1 MSSYQG
7 GRRSIEEAI
16 RPRRRRGLSGPR
28 VDPWILG
35 AAIGLAAVSLTAIS
49 SATKSD
55 ISGDSSY
62 FVTRQGIYL
71 AIGLVVAV
79 LLTRLDYSILENYR
93 RLIWAVLI
101 FLNSIVLVIGSSARG
116 SQRWISLPFFQLQPS
131 ELGKVLLVM
140 AIAGFGV
147 EWARRISDPRTG
159 ARLLGIAALPAAI
172 VALQPDL
179 GTALVYMAIGVA
191 VLAAAGAP
199 ARHLAGVGCAAVVA
213 SVLVLSVFPAI
224 GVDLLKPYQVQRLTG
239 FINPSS
245 DPGNATYQ
253 VNQSLIAIGSGQRL
267 GRGDG
272 ATQTGLDFL
281 PEHHTDFI
289 FAVIG
294 ERWGFVGASL
304 LIGLYA
310 LLLWRAVRLVLLAR
324 DMFGSLMCA
333 GIVAMLGFQIF
344 VNIGMTLGIMPI
356 TGVPLPLTSYGGSS
370 VLTTFMALGLL
381 QSVHLR
387 AAHPAAAAVRTGYP
401 G

>member
-1 MSSYQG
+1 MSTSPI
-7 GRRSIEEAI
+7 GRRSIEDAI
-16 RPRRRRGLSGPR
+16 QPRRRRTFSGPR
-28 VDPWILG
+28 IDLWIVG
-35 AAIGLAAVSLTAIS
+35 AAIGLATISLIAIS
-49 SATKSD
+49 GATKSD
-55 ISGDSSY
+55 VTGDSSY
-62 FVTRQGIYL
+62 FVTRQSIYL
-71 AIGLVVAV
+71 LIGLVVAI
-79 LLTRLDYSILENYR
+79 LLTRLDYTILENYR
-93 RLIWAVLI
+93 RLFWAVLI

-131 ELGKVLLVM
+131 ELGKVLLVV
-140 AIAGFGV
+140 AISGFGV
-147 EWARRISDPRTG
+147 EWARHIADPRTG
-159 ARLLGIAALPAAI
+159 ARLLGVAALPAAI
-172 VALQPDL
+172 VAIQPDL

-199 ARHLAGVGCAAVVA
+199 GRQLAAVGCAAVAA
-213 SVLVLSVFPAI
+213 SVLVLSILPAV

-267 GRGDG
+267 GRGEG

-304 LIGLYA
+304 VIGLYA

-324 DMFGSLMCA
+324 DRFGSLVSA

-387 AAHPAAAAVRTGYP
+387 AADPAAAAVRTGYR